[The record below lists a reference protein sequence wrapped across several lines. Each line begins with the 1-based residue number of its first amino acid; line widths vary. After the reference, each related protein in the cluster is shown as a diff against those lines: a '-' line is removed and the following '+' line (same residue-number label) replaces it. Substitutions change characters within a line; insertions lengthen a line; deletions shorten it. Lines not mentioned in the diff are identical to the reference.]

1 MKDLPQV
8 VPGGRQIPVKAA
20 PNAAKV
26 KRLEEDAERLRRII
40 DEKERIRSAKQRDWE
55 RLEVECESAR
65 LRTELA
71 EEGLR
76 KIEMMEI

>member
-1 MKDLPQV
+1 M
-8 VPGGRQIPVKAA
+8 PGGRKIPVKAP

-40 DEKERIRSAKQRDWE
+40 DEKERVKMAKLKEWE
-55 RLEVECESAR
+55 RLEAECESAK

-76 KIEMMEI
+76 KIEMMEV

>member
-1 MKDLPQV
+1 MNDLPQA
-8 VPGGRQIPVKAA
+8 VPGGRKIPVKAP

-40 DEKERIRSAKQRDWE
+40 DEKERVKTAKLKEWE
-55 RLEVECESAR
+55 RLEAECDSAK

-76 KIEMMEI
+76 KIEMMEV

>member
-1 MKDLPQV
+1 LADLPGV
-8 VPGGRQIPVKAA
+8 VSGGRKIAVKAP

-26 KRLEEDAERLRRII
+26 KRLEEDAERLRRVIE
-40 DEKERIRSAKQRDWE
+40 EKERVKRGGLREWD
-55 RLEVECESAR
+55 RLEGESEGAK

-76 KIEMMEI
+76 KVEVQGL